1 MKFETVIGLEV
12 HAQLLT
18 ESKIFC
24 TCSTKF
30 NNDKP
35 NTNICPICTGQ
46 PGVLPV
52 LNKKVVEFAIK
63 TGISLNA
70 KIAPHSIFAR
80 KNYFYPD
87 LPKNYQV
94 SQYELPIATGGKLE
108 ITVDGKSRTI
118 GITRVH
124 LEEDAGKLVHVG
136 AAGLK
141 GSSSSLVDFNRTGVP
156 LMEIVSEPDIRSP
169 EEAKVYMQELRN
181 LLVSLGVCDGKMEE
195 GSLRCDA
202 NVSLRPVGQKEFGIK
217 AEVKNMNS
225 FKAVQKALAA
235 EVKRQTQVLEEGG
248 KITQETRLYDDT
260 TDATVP
266 MRSKEEAH
274 DYRYFPEPD
283 LVPIEIDKKWTD
295 EISKTIGELP
305 QEKEKKY
312 IEKYKVPVNIAH
324 VLVSGTSTI
333 AAKDLSSKFEEGVH
347 IDPSIAQELA
357 NTLTGSVSAYCGTK
371 KINDFNREIP
381 INPILDM
388 IHKVGIGEINI
399 STGKDVL
406 YKALD
411 TGKNIA
417 DIVKDAGA
425 TQISDKG
432 EISKMISDVI
442 QKNPKP
448 VADYKAGKE
457 NSLFF
462 LMGQVMKASQGR
474 ANPEIVKK
482 ILIEE
487 LKK

>member
-1 MKFETVIGLEV
+1 VAQEEAGNMKYETVIGLEV

-30 NNDKP
+30 GAKP
-35 NTNICPICTGQ
+35 NTNICPVCTGQ

-52 LNKKVVEFAIK
+52 LNKKVVEFAVK
-63 TGISLNA
+63 TGLALGS
-70 KIAPHSIFAR
+70 KIAHHSIFAR

-94 SQYELPIATGGKLE
+94 SQYELPIATDGKLE
-108 ITVDGKSRTI
+108 ITVDGKARTI

-124 LEEDAGKLVHVG
+124 LEEDAGKLIHIG

-169 EEAKVYMQELRN
+169 EEAKVYMQELRS
-181 LLVSLGVCDGKMEE
+181 LLVALGVCDGNMEE

-202 NVSLRPVGQKEFGIK
+202 NISLRPAGQKEFGVK

-235 EVKRQTQVLEEGG
+235 EVKRQTQILEEGG
-248 KITQETRLYDDT
+248 KITQETRLYDDA

-283 LVPIEIDKKWTD
+283 LVPVEIDKKWID
-295 EISKTIGELP
+295 EISSTIGEVP
-305 QEKEKKY
+305 RDKK
-312 IEKYKVPVNIAH
+312 ARFM
-324 VLVSGTSTI
+324 
-333 AAKDLSSKFEEGVH
+333 KDLGLPEMDAEILTSDVNFSKFFEESLKLFDQPKEISNWLMG
-347 IDPSIAQELA
+347 D
-357 NTLTGSVSAYCGTK
+357 VSAY
-371 KINDFNREIP
+371 INDKKKSLKEIDITPSKLVELIKLVGNGIINRKTAKEALI
-381 INPILDM
+381 
-388 IHKVGIGEINI
+388 
-399 STGKDVL
+399 
-406 YKALD
+406 KALD
-411 TGKNIA
+411 TGKNIV
-417 DIVKDAGA
+417 DIIKDSGA

-432 EISKMISDVI
+432 EILKMIADVI
-442 QKNPKP
+442 NKNPKP

-474 ANPEIVKK
+474 ANPEVVKK

>member
-1 MKFETVIGLEV
+1 MKYETVIGLEV

-35 NTNICPICTGQ
+35 NTNICPVCTGQ

-52 LNKKVVEFAIK
+52 LNKKVVDFAIK
-63 TGISLNA
+63 TGIALNA

-94 SQYELPIATGGKLE
+94 SQYELPIATGGELE
-108 ITVDGKSRTI
+108 ITVEGKTRTI

-141 GSSSSLVDFNRTGVP
+141 GSISSLVDFNRTGVP

-181 LLVSLGVCDGKMEE
+181 LLVALGVCDGKMEE

-202 NVSLRPVGQKEFGIK
+202 NVSLRPMGQKELGVK
-217 AEVKNMNS
+217 TEVKNMNS

-248 KITQETRLYDDT
+248 KISQETRLYDDT
-260 TDATVP
+260 ADATVP

-295 EISKTIGELP
+295 EMNKTIGEVPRDKKARFMKDFGLP
-305 QEKEKKY
+305 ETDAE
-312 IEKYKVPVNIAH
+312 ILTTDVNF
-324 VLVSGTSTI
+324 
-333 AAKDLSSKFEEGVH
+333 SKLFEESVNLLDQPKEISKWIIG
-347 IDPSIAQELA
+347 D
-357 NTLTGSVSAYCGTK
+357 VSAYLNDK
-371 KINDFNREIP
+371 KKNLKDIDLTPAKLIETIK
-381 INPILDM
+381 LVSSG
-388 IHKVGIGEINI
+388 KI
-399 STGKDVL
+399 SRATGKDAFI
-406 YKALD
+406 KALD

-417 DIVKDAGA
+417 DIVKDSGA

-432 EISKMISDVI
+432 EISKMISEVI

-487 LKK
+487 LKN

>member
-1 MKFETVIGLEV
+1 MKYETVIGLEV

-30 NNDKP
+30 GAKP
-35 NTNICPICTGQ
+35 NTNICPVCTGQ

-63 TGISLNA
+63 TGLALKS
-70 KIAPHSIFAR
+70 KIAHHSIFAR

-94 SQYELPIATGGKLE
+94 SQYELPIATEGKLE
-108 ITVDGKSRTI
+108 ITVDGKPRTI

-141 GSSSSLVDFNRTGVP
+141 GSKSSLVDFNRTGVP

-169 EEAKVYMQELRN
+169 EEAKIYMQELRS
-181 LLVSLGVCDGKMEE
+181 LLVALGVCDGNMEE

-202 NVSLRPVGQKEFGIK
+202 NISLRPAGQKEFGVK
-217 AEVKNMNS
+217 TEVKNMNS

-235 EVKRQTQVLEEGG
+235 EVKRQTQLLEEGG

-283 LVPIEIDKKWTD
+283 LVPIEIDKKWIDVISMTIGEVPRDKKARFMKDFGLPEMDADILTTD
-295 EISKTIGELP
+295 INFSKLFEESVKLFDQPKEISKWLIG
-305 QEKEKKY
+305 
-312 IEKYKVPVNIAH
+312 
-324 VLVSGTSTI
+324 
-333 AAKDLSSKFEEGVH
+333 D
-347 IDPSIAQELA
+347 
-357 NTLTGSVSAYCGTK
+357 VSAYLNDKKKSLAEIDLKPSSLIELIKLVSAGT
-371 KINDFNREIP
+371 
-381 INPILDM
+381 
-388 IHKVGIGEINI
+388 I
-399 STGKDVL
+399 SRATGKDAFI
-406 YKALD
+406 KALD

-417 DIVKDAGA
+417 DIVKDSGA
-425 TQISDKG
+425 TQISDKD
-432 EISKMISDVI
+432 EISKMIVDVI

-474 ANPEIVKK
+474 ANPEVVKK